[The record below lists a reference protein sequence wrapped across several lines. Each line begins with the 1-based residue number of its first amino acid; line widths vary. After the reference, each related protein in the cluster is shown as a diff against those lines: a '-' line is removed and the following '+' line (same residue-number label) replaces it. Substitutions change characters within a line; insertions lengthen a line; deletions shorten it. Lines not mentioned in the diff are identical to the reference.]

1 MHKTFSLTDRFLF
14 VLTSYL
20 PMGFSNAEWCRTMY
34 DLYRNT
40 AFSILTNDK
49 TEKMGNTY
57 LWCFDNAF
65 TFKSDH

>member
-1 MHKTFSLTDRFLF
+1 
-14 VLTSYL
+14 
-20 PMGFSNAEWCRTMY
+20 MGFSNAEWCRTMY

-40 AFSILTNDK
+40 AFSILTNDI